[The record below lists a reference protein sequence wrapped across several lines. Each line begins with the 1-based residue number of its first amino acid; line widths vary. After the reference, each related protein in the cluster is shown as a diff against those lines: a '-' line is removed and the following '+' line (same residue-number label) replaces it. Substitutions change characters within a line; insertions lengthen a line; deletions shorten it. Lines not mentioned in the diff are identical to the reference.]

1 MARVDLSV
9 EWKPVHLQ
17 TTLAKGASALVDPD
31 HAELKEIGVEGWPKY
46 LERVSELYL
55 QPRDEFQSSF
65 LLHTSEMLDVDTLV
79 VGAGT
84 LYFLLQV
91 WVVLPDRLDLLTKRR
106 AIGPVG
112 LFTAILLVKF
122 GFKIRIIDQNP
133 EPIGNGGDS
142 CYLNSRTLEILHSI
156 DPALAQ
162 EVLLAATTDAHT
174 YWYKNGALI
183 METRFLELDCRF
195 TYPTYLQKSQYITI
209 LTAYLTYQG
218 VHIDRSTRLVDFEA
232 RFEGDGV
239 SAIIEDLETG
249 VTSTVEVAYLIGADG
264 IKSVTRM
271 RLGIPIKDICPPM
284 PWYMVDATIGHSTLP
299 TIGKRNCIENKNGM
313 VYHAATGGGFYRFSL
328 RIYSDITED
337 LSQEEVIERI
347 KLVVLPFEI
356 EFKTVDLFSR
366 YNLNHFV
373 AEEFSQDRVFLV
385 GIGVE
390 YHISS
395 LNLYASDDIDLRVR
409 PGMRSPDGRI
419 TPSMITDG
427 VTPTRLLD
435 LFTAVPIFHILVF
448 MGDPSHNND
457 YLEKLADLVTL
468 QRLSPFTPNRRKFV
482 EYKEIYELIII
493 VPANV
498 SQPSCTSIVEAAGG
512 IYYTDDV
519 TEDEGLYARL

>member
-1 MARVDLSV
+1 
-9 EWKPVHLQ
+9 
-17 TTLAKGASALVDPD
+17 
-31 HAELKEIGVEGWPKY
+31 
-46 LERVSELYL
+46 
-55 QPRDEFQSSF
+55 
-65 LLHTSEMLDVDTLV
+65 
-79 VGAGT
+79 
-84 LYFLLQV
+84 
-91 WVVLPDRLDLLTKRR
+91 
-106 AIGPVG
+106 
-112 LFTAILLVKF
+112 
-122 GFKIRIIDQNP
+122 
-133 EPIGNGGDS
+133 
-142 CYLNSRTLEILHSI
+142 
-156 DPALAQ
+156 
-162 EVLLAATTDAHT
+162 
-174 YWYKNGALI
+174 
-183 METRFLELDCRF
+183 
-195 TYPTYLQKSQYITI
+195 
-209 LTAYLTYQG
+209 
-218 VHIDRSTRLVDFEA
+218 
-232 RFEGDGV
+232 
-239 SAIIEDLETG
+239 
-249 VTSTVEVAYLIGADG
+249 
-264 IKSVTRM
+264 
-271 RLGIPIKDICPPM
+271 
-284 PWYMVDATIGHSTLP
+284 
-299 TIGKRNCIENKNGM
+299 M

-385 GIGVE
+385 GDAAHHISPMCGFSLNTGLADSWNLVWKLYLTSCKITKPTILETYHEERYTVAERMIELSVKLQAIYNLDSVMIGVESQQELNYAWTRNKGFMTGIGVE

-519 TEDEGLYARL
+519 TEDEGLYARYGVDLQEGAIVVVRPDGIVGNHLQFYTK

>member
-1 MARVDLSV
+1 
-9 EWKPVHLQ
+9 
-17 TTLAKGASALVDPD
+17 
-31 HAELKEIGVEGWPKY
+31 
-46 LERVSELYL
+46 
-55 QPRDEFQSSF
+55 
-65 LLHTSEMLDVDTLV
+65 MLDVDTLV

-112 LFTAILLVKF
+112 LFTAILLRDPLKLLLIKS
-122 GFKIRIIDQNP
+122 GCENPLAPDQNP

-299 TIGKRNCIENKNGM
+299 TIGKRK
-313 VYHAATGGGFYRFSL
+313 
-328 RIYSDITED
+328 
-337 LSQEEVIERI
+337 
-347 KLVVLPFEI
+347 
-356 EFKTVDLFSR
+356 
-366 YNLNHFV
+366 
-373 AEEFSQDRVFLV
+373 
-385 GIGVE
+385 
-390 YHISS
+390 
-395 LNLYASDDIDLRVR
+395 
-409 PGMRSPDGRI
+409 
-419 TPSMITDG
+419 
-427 VTPTRLLD
+427 
-435 LFTAVPIFHILVF
+435 
-448 MGDPSHNND
+448 
-457 YLEKLADLVTL
+457 
-468 QRLSPFTPNRRKFV
+468 
-482 EYKEIYELIII
+482 
-493 VPANV
+493 
-498 SQPSCTSIVEAAGG
+498 
-512 IYYTDDV
+512 
-519 TEDEGLYARL
+519 